1 MLQKIKDN
9 KLPIIVVTL
18 IVAAVAVAVYYVNF
32 VYIPAQKAAR
42 MDTIAAE
49 RAAEDAAQKAAE
61 AATLKSETD
70 EGYDYSIIIQNALAQ
85 EAERAEDSSFA
96 PGSNVTVTTDP
107 ETGDVYID
115 REWGD
120 ASGLNVTTPPT
131 EETTDNT
138 AAGNM
143 ASGTLADIAGED
155 GTYHGEPDSESTP
168 AINSDTNT
176 PSTGDDTSTSSNDS
190 SQSGSTTET
199 PSGSD
204 SSSNSDIPSTSD
216 TLSGSDNS
224 SSSGSNGNGVYYDQ
238 FPENPKDG
246 DICYI
251 DGVEYEYVDY
261 WGWLE
266 YKGPSVSI
274 PIEGDG
280 EIGDPCPNAS
290 WG

>member
-9 KLPIIVVTL
+9 KLSIIIVTL

-42 MDTIAAE
+42 MDAIAAE

-85 EAERAEDSSFA
+85 EAERAEDNSFA
-96 PGSNVTVTTDP
+96 PDSSVTVTTNP

-120 ASGLNVTTPPT
+120 TSGLNVTTPPT
-131 EETTDNT
+131 EETTNNT
-138 AAGNM
+138 VAGNM
-143 ASGTLADIAGED
+143 ASGTMADIAGED
-155 GTYHGEPDSESTP
+155 GTYHGEPGSESAPTT
-168 AINSDTNT
+168 NSDANT

-204 SSSNSDIPSTSD
+204 SSSASD
-216 TLSGSDNS
+216 TPSSSNNS
-224 SSSGSNGNGVYYDQ
+224 SNSNTSSNSGSSGSGVYYDQ
-238 FPENPKDG
+238 FPGNPKDG

-251 DGVEYEYVDY
+251 DGVEYMYINY
-261 WGWLE
+261 IGWLPR
-266 YKGPSVSI
+266 GSGSSSI
-274 PIEGDG
+274 PFEGNG
-280 EIGDPCPNAS
+280 FIGVPCPNAS
-290 WG
+290 FG